1 MREVERTIHEIADE
15 IVRDW
20 RPMRED
26 LVPYISRMLEIRTLE
41 ETDDVEAAKSAVRY
55 FLDHSGPW
63 RGEVAGR
70 IKSELRAMVKHS

>member
-1 MREVERTIHEIADE
+1 MQRSIADIADE

-20 RPMRED
+20 RPMREE
-26 LVPYISRMLEIRTLE
+26 LAPYVSRMLELRSLAE
-41 ETDDVEAAKSAVRY
+41 ADDVEEAKRAVRY

-70 IKSELRAMVKHS
+70 IKSELRAMVNRS